1 MRHVIA
7 AFLILTFAMGCD
19 EQPPVEAVASHPE
32 LAAENAVVP
41 QAGKA
46 MLPAYKLPGDMRP
59 LKADQYDDWRDAHPE
74 LYAITEAPTVAVRP
88 VAEYEDAGRLMIT
101 ISTWGLPAGIRQNFV
116 DIVKAGKN
124 VVDVYVIHDGASVKS
139 SFTSALSSAG
149 VTSNAVTWVNMSLD
163 SIWTR
168 DYGPTPITSLSG
180 KVGMVDNR
188 YYHQR
193 IYDDAIPT
201 KMGSLWNT
209 SVFRS
214 PLDFEGGNFMADTAG
229 NCFCS
234 EGVLM
239 YNGVSESQ
247 LKGYFEDYY
256 GCTSFHI
263 MKTLANEGTTHI
275 DMQMKLVSD
284 ETVLVGEY
292 GANQDYQN
300 YLVTNQNAAYFEGL
314 GYKVVRMPMPSN
326 SDGAFRTF
334 INSLFVNGVNMVP
347 VYSIDKTKEA
357 QALAIWKEVMP
368 TWQHVPMNSDDVIQW
383 AGAIHCITMT
393 TVAGSFSKMQTD
405 PEYACNGDWDCY
417 PGSGTSGCDGLGYEG
432 CCDGN
437 LLKYCENNQLKTINC
452 GNNPQCG
459 WKADAGF
466 YDCSTNGAAD
476 PSGQFPKNCG
486 GDCVPACGGKECGTD
501 GCGGSCGNCSGNE
514 TCQAGQCVPQADG
527 CDGLTYEG
535 CCDGNTLKYCD
546 NNQIAT
552 VDCTNNQKCGWH
564 TQNKFYD
571 CGTNGGVDPSG
582 SFPKDCGGV
591 CVPACNGKECGADGC
606 GGTCGT
612 CAAGEACQAGQ
623 CTGGCAPNCAGKEC
637 GGDGCG
643 GSCGSCNANES
654 CQTDKCVPACTP
666 SCAGKECGDNGCGGS
681 CGTCGAGELCQA
693 GKCNA
698 VEDPC
703 LGISWAGCCEN
714 STLHWCENNAV
725 QSLECEASGCGWNG
739 ANDYYDC
746 NQSGADPSGSNPLDC
761 PGGQCIPN
769 CAGKVCGDD
778 GCGGSCGTCGVG
790 QTCLAGICI
799 GESGCGDVTYAG
811 SCDGQTLVWCE
822 NDQVNSADCS
832 ALDGNYKCEFWADG
846 DGFYC
851 VEKDACVPDCAGMAC
866 GDDGCGGTC
875 GSCPAEENC
884 QNGTCI
890 PGPCEPDCVGK
901 ACGADGCGGVCGTC
915 PDGSYCKSGHCA
927 DECLPDCAGFE
938 CGADGCG
945 GSCGVCPAGFS
956 CEASVCV
963 QGCTP
968 HCTGKEC
975 GDDSCGGFCG
985 SCPAGNVCQSGKCS
999 PDCVP
1004 ACDNLE
1010 CGSDGCGGSCGSC
1023 PKDYTCDN
1031 GSCTAAPNGCGNV
1044 TSVGQCDGDVLN
1056 KCISSQVVSIN
1067 CADTG
1072 KVCSFVP
1079 NAGVFDCVAD
1089 CIPNC
1094 GGKVCGGDGCD
1105 GTCGTCLKGESCEDG
1120 QCLLDD
1126 VPCTPACEGLECG
1139 EDGCGGSCG
1148 GCAEGHSCTAGIC
1161 GEETPV
1167 VGADIIGDSVVEE
1180 DTGST
1185 GGGSKSGGCT
1195 ATTTGGPSSALLLLL
1210 LAIALVVVRR
1220 TSMACR

>member
-1 MRHVIA
+1 MRVDNGNSLGTMQRLFLKITVA
-7 AFLILTFAMGCD
+7 ALPLEEDLMKHFLAALLIVTFALGCD
-19 EQPPVEAVASHPE
+19 GQPQEQATASHPDLPVEAAS
-32 LAAENAVVP
+32 VP
-41 QAGKA
+41 QLDKP

-59 LKADQYDDWRDAHPE
+59 LKADQYDDYRDAHPE

-124 VVDVYVIHDGASVKS
+124 VVDVYVVYDGASVKS
-139 SFTSALSSAG
+139 SFTSALSGAG
-149 VTSNAVTWVNMSLD
+149 VASNAVTWVNMDLD

-193 IYDDAIPT
+193 IYDDAVPT
-201 KMGSLWNT
+201 KLGSLWNT

-247 LKGYFEDYY
+247 LKTYFEDYY

-275 DMQMKLVSD
+275 DMQMKLVND
-284 ETVLVGEY
+284 QTVLVGEY

-314 GYKVVRMPMPSN
+314 GYEVVRMPMPSN

-357 QALAIWKEVMP
+357 QAMAIWKQVMP
-368 TWQHVPMNSDDVIQW
+368 TWQHVPMNADDVIQW

-393 TVAGSFSKMQTD
+393 TAGGSFSKMQTD

-417 PGSGTSGCDGLGYEG
+417 PGSGSAGCDGLTYQG

-437 LLKYCENNQLKTINC
+437 LLKYCDGNQLKTINC

-459 WKADAGF
+459 WKADAGY
-466 YDCSTNGAAD
+466 YDCSTNGGSD
-476 PSGQFPKNCG
+476 PSGKYPKDCDG
-486 GDCVPACGGKECGTD
+486 GCVPACGGKECGSD
-501 GCGGSCGNCSGNE
+501 GCGGSCGSCSGNE
-514 TCQAGQCVPQADG
+514 TCQAGQCVPQAEN

-535 CCDGNTLKYCD
+535 CCDGNILKYCD
-546 NNQIAT
+546 DKQIAT
-552 VDCTNNQKCGWH
+552 IDCTNNQKCGWH

-571 CGTNGGVDPSG
+571 CGTDGGADPSG
-582 SFPKDCGGV
+582 AYPKDCDGG
-591 CVPACNGKECGADGC
+591 CVPQCGGMECGDNGC
-606 GGTCGT
+606 GGSCGS
-612 CAAGEACQAGQ
+612 CPAGETCQAGQ
-623 CTGGCAPNCAGKEC
+623 CKGGCTPNCNGKEC

-643 GSCGSCNANES
+643 GSCG
-654 CQTDKCVPACTP
+654 T
-666 SCAGKECGDNGCGGS
+666 CA
-681 CGTCGAGELCQA
+681 AGQSCQA
-693 GKCNA
+693 G
-698 VEDPC
+698 
-703 LGISWAGCCEN
+703 
-714 STLHWCENNAV
+714 
-725 QSLECEASGCGWNG
+725 
-739 ANDYYDC
+739 
-746 NQSGADPSGSNPLDC
+746 
-761 PGGQCIPN
+761 
-769 CAGKVCGDD
+769 VC
-778 GCGGSCGTCGVG
+778 V
-790 QTCLAGICI
+790 

-811 SCDGQTLVWCE
+811 FCDGENLVWCE

-832 ALDGNYKCEFWADG
+832 KLDGNYKCEFWADG
-846 DGFYC
+846 DGYYC
-851 VEKDACVPDCAGMAC
+851 VKKDECVPDCAGLAC
-866 GDDGCGGTC
+866 GDDGCGGSC
-875 GSCPAEENC
+875 GSCADGESC
-884 QNGTCI
+884 QNGVCI
-890 PGPCEPDCVGK
+890 PGACEPDCFGK
-901 ACGADGCGGVCGTC
+901 ACGSDGCSGVCGTC

-927 DECLPDCAGFE
+927 DECKPDCAGFE
-938 CGADGCG
+938 CGSDGCG

-985 SCPAGNVCQSGKCS
+985 SCPAGNVCQGGQCS

-1004 ACDNLE
+1004 ACADVE
-1010 CGSDGCGGSCGSC
+1010 CGADGCGGSCGSC
-1023 PKDYTCDN
+1023 PKDYTCDH
-1031 GSCTAAPNGCGNV
+1031 GSCTASPDGCGNV

-1056 KCISSQVVSIN
+1056 KCVSNQVISVN
-1067 CADTG
+1067 CSDTA

-1079 NAGVFDCVAD
+1079 NAGVFDCVSD

-1094 GGKVCGGDGCD
+1094 GGKACGDDGCD
-1105 GTCGTCLKGESCEDG
+1105 GTCGSCLKGESCDNG
-1120 QCLLDD
+1120 QCIPDE
-1126 VPCTPACEGLECG
+1126 VTCVPACQGLECG
-1139 EDGCGGSCG
+1139 DDGCGGSCG
-1148 GCAEGHSCTAGIC
+1148 ACAAGLSCATGVCTEDAPIS
-1161 GEETPV
+1161 EDVVVDATP
-1167 VGADIIGDSVVEE
+1167 EE
-1180 DTGST
+1180 DIGST

-1195 ATTTGGPSSALLLLL
+1195 TTATGGPSSALLLLMLGLAL
-1210 LAIALVVVRR
+1210 LWLRRSALVLR
-1220 TSMACR
+1220 